1 MVVGGLLLDW
11 CGRMSLSAMCRR
23 WLLNQSTHSILAI
36 STSSRVL
43 QGPWRRMSSVF
54 NSPGGVGGVVR
65 AGGELQLATDRL
77 GPELGTVGVDE
88 YHYRGV
94 RPPQLLV
101 LALQVSQP
109 LRVERRASW
118 SRDGLQC
125 WSRTG

>member
-1 MVVGGLLLDW
+1 MVAGGLLLDW
-11 CGRMSLSAMCRR
+11 CGGMSLSAMCRR
-23 WLLNQSTHSILAI
+23 WLLNQSILHTRDLDVVQSAPG
-36 STSSRVL
+36 TVATDEL
-43 QGPWRRMSSVF
+43 GLHQ
-54 NSPGGVGGVVR
+54 PGGVGGVVR